1 LPTRARPA
9 ARLRGLRRPAVLRRR
24 RRGRDRRPRLPLRR
38 LLPLPSL
45 VLHRAGHHRPPRVGR
60 RRPRTHRG
68 RGPRRR
74 PRAHTVRNQSRAGRH
89 HRASQR
95 GRGMNTVLREA
106 LLFLSESSLFR
117 RIAQEVPLARSA
129 ARRFVAGESLDDAV
143 EAARALNRAGMAVTI
158 DYLGESVRNRD
169 EARAAADV
177 YVQLLDRIA
186 AERLDANVSLKLTQM
201 GQDIDDAFLR
211 ENVGRVLDRAREL
224 DTFVRFDMESSAYTQ
239 RTLDFFRRIW
249 DEGYRNAGV
258 VIQAYLRRCEQDV
271 RMLNAL
277 GARVRLCKG
286 AYNEPPSVAFP
297 DKRDVDRNFVRLM
310 RLLLRE
316 GRYPAIATH
325 DEAMIRAT
333 REFAREA
340 SIPNTAFEFQMLY
353 GVRRDIQQRLVADGY
368 KVRIYVPF
376 GDAWYPYL
384 MRRLA
389 ERPAN
394 VFFIANS
401 VLREMLPGRNGRE

>member
-1 LPTRARPA
+1 
-9 ARLRGLRRPAVLRRR
+9 
-24 RRGRDRRPRLPLRR
+24 
-38 LLPLPSL
+38 
-45 VLHRAGHHRPPRVGR
+45 
-60 RRPRTHRG
+60 
-68 RGPRRR
+68 
-74 PRAHTVRNQSRAGRH
+74 
-89 HRASQR
+89 
-95 GRGMNTVLREA
+95 MNTVLREA

-258 VIQAYLRRCEQDV
+258 VIQAYLRRSEQDV